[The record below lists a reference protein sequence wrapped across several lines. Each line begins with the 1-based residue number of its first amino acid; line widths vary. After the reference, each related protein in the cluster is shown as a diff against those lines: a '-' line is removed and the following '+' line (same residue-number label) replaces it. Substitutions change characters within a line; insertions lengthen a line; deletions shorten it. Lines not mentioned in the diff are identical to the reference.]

1 MGFEV
6 YDIETL
12 SNLFTYTGYDCY
24 QKTWKQFVVSQWRND
39 FSELVNHL
47 SYLRANKYY
56 QVGFNNENFDYPV
69 IHHILNHASEYK
81 FLSGQEVA
89 QRLYDKAQDL
99 INNTNEDGRQFNTIA
114 DKNKF
119 IQQIDLYKIWHYN
132 NNARR
137 TSLKDLEVCMNM
149 PNVEE
154 MPIDHQTWCKKG
166 DEECVLQYNKN
177 DVEATYLFFKT
188 TLGKTDY
195 SLYKDKDKMKLRS
208 QLKTQFQIPCMNYPD
223 VKMGEELILSLYC
236 KKTGKNLYDLKKLGG
251 TPRASINLADC
262 IPSWAN
268 FKSKEFQ
275 ELKRKFESTVIKSS
289 KGEFSESVIYH
300 GIKIDYG
307 TGGAHSAAQ
316 PGVYEADDYWTIC
329 DQDIGSLYP
338 SIAIQLGLYPEHLGP
353 EFLEIYDKDI
363 VSVRLAEKKKPK
375 KERNM
380 VIMEGF
386 KLAANGI
393 YGKSGEETSALYDPL
408 YTMKTT
414 IGGQMFLSLW
424 TEKLVEAIPEIKFI
438 QHNTDGITYM
448 VPRKDLEKVNQ
459 ISKEMTDL
467 TGLYIE
473 DNFYTKFVLRDVN
486 NYLSIYEN
494 GDFKAKGAFEIDKEY
509 HKDPSMKIVPIALK
523 EYYMNGTPIEKTIKE
538 HKNIYDFC
546 LRLKTNSASTGRFT
560 HLKGNQ
566 VVTDDLS
573 RTTRYYIA
581 KGLQSGSIS
590 KLFNDGRVSAV
601 NKGFSGI
608 IFNKFIEKPINEYN
622 IDYNFYITEAYKIKN
637 AVDDGQLSLF

>member
-1 MGFEV
+1 MRFEI

-12 SNLFTYTGYDCY
+12 SNLFTYTGYDC
-24 QKTWKQFVVSQWRND
+24 KTKEWTQFVICNWRND
-39 FSELVNHL
+39 LKSLVDRLLFLKNNR
-47 SYLRANKYY
+47 YF
-56 QVGFNNENFDYPV
+56 QVGFNNEDFDYPV
-69 IHHILNHASEYK
+69 IHHILNHYKEYLY
-81 FLSGQEVA
+81 LSGQEVA
-89 QRLYDKAQDL
+89 QRLYNKAQEL
-99 INNTNEDGRQFNTIA
+99 IGNNDEKKYNTIA

-119 IQQIDLYKIWHYN
+119 IPQLDLYKIWHYN

-154 MPIDHQTWCKKG
+154 MPIDHRNWCKKG
-166 DEECVLQYNKN
+166 DEECVLSYNKN

-188 TLGKTDY
+188 TLGLTDY
-195 SLYKDKDKMKLRS
+195 SLYRNKNKL
-208 QLKTQFQIPCMNYPD
+208 QLRHQLSTQFNLPCLNYPD
-223 VKMGEELILSLYC
+223 VKIGEELILSLYC
-236 KKTGKNLYDLKKLGG
+236 KKTGKSLYNLKKSGG
-251 TPRASINLADC
+251 TSRSSINLADC
-262 IPSWAN
+262 IPPWAN
-268 FKSKEFQ
+268 FKSKEFND
-275 ELKRKFESTVIKSS
+275 LKRKFQNTVITSS

-307 TGGAHSAAQ
+307 TGGAHSAAF
-316 PGVYEADDYWTIC
+316 PGVYESDDYWTIV

-363 VSVRLAEKKKPK
+363 VSVRLAEKVKPK

-380 VIMEGF
+380 VIMDGF

-408 YTMKTT
+408 YTMRTT

-448 VPRKDLEKVNQ
+448 VPRKDLDKVNA

-473 DNFYTKFVLRDVN
+473 DNFYSKFVLRDVN
-486 NYLSIYEN
+486 NYLSVYEN
-494 GDFKAKGAFEIDKEY
+494 GEYKAKGAFEIDKEY
-509 HKDPSMKIVPIALK
+509 HKDPSAKIVPIAIK
-523 EYYMNGTPIEKTIKE
+523 EYYINNVPVEKTIKN
-538 HKNIYDFC
+538 HTNIYDFC
-546 LRLKTNSASTGRFT
+546 LRLKTNSLVTGKFT
-560 HLKGNQ
+560 HFEGDQ
-566 VVTDDLS
+566 IVTSDLS
-573 RTTRYYIA
+573 RTTRYYIGR
-581 KGLQSGSIS
+581 GLQAGSIN
-590 KLFNDGRVSAV
+590 KAFNDGRISAV

-608 IFNKFIEKPINEYN
+608 IFNKFEEKPMEEYK
-622 IDYNFYITEAYKIKN
+622 IDYSFYISEANKIIN

>member
-1 MGFEV
+1 MKFEI

-12 SNLFTYTGYDCY
+12 SNLFTYTGYDC
-24 QKTWKQFVVSQWRND
+24 KTKEWFQFVVCNWRND
-39 FSELVNHL
+39 FKELVNRL
-47 SYLRANKYY
+47 LFLKENNYF
-56 QVGFNNENFDYPV
+56 QVGFNNEDFDYPV
-69 IHHILNHASEYK
+69 IHHILNHYEEYLY
-81 FLSGQEVA
+81 LSGQEIA
-89 QRLYDKAQDL
+89 QKLYDKAQDL
-99 INNTNEDGRQFNTIA
+99 ISGDEERKYNTIA

-119 IQQIDLYKIWHYN
+119 IRQLDLYKIWHYN

-137 TSLKDLEVCMNM
+137 TSLKDLEVCMHM
-149 PNVEE
+149 SNVEE
-154 MPIDHQTWCKKG
+154 MPIDHRSWCKEG
-166 DEECVLQYNKN
+166 DEECVLSYNKN

-188 TLGKTDY
+188 TLGLTDY
-195 SLYKDKDKMKLRS
+195 SLYKGKNKLQLRHQLSS
-208 QLKTQFQIPCMNYPD
+208 QFGLACLNYPD
-223 VKMGEELILSLYC
+223 VKIGEELILSLYC
-236 KKTGKNLYDLKKLGG
+236 KKTGKSLYNLKKSGG
-251 TPRASINLADC
+251 TPRSSINLADC
-262 IPSWAN
+262 IPPWAN
-268 FKSKEFQ
+268 FNSKEFND
-275 ELKRKFESTVIKSS
+275 LKRKFQNTVITSS
-289 KGEFSESVIYH
+289 KGEFSESVVYH

-307 TGGAHSAAQ
+307 TGGAHSAAF
-316 PGVYEADDYWTIC
+316 PGVYEADDYWAIV

-363 VSVRLAEKKKPK
+363 VSVRLAEKVKPK

-408 YTMKTT
+408 YTMRTT

-448 VPRKDLEKVNQ
+448 VPRRDLDKVNA

-473 DNFYTKFVLRDVN
+473 DNFYSKFVLRDVN
-486 NYLSIYEN
+486 NYLSVYEN

-509 HKDPSMKIVPIALK
+509 HKDPSARIVPIAIK
-523 EYYMNGTPIEKTIKE
+523 EYYINNIPIDETIKN
-538 HKNIYDFC
+538 HTDIYDFC
-546 LRLKTNSASTGRFT
+546 LRLKTNSLATGKFT
-560 HLKGNQ
+560 HFEGDKI
-566 VVTDDLS
+566 VTSDLS
-573 RTTRYYIA
+573 RTTRYYIGR
-581 KGLQSGSIS
+581 GLQAGSIN
-590 KLFNDGRVSAV
+590 KAFHDGRISAV

-608 IFNKFIEKPINEYN
+608 IFNKFEEKPIEEYK
-622 IDYNFYITEAYKIKN
+622 IDYSFYISEANKIIN